1 MQHSNSIEDIS
12 NDEFRWILTEHTQ
25 YLKPFP
31 LPKTDVVAYTH
42 QYIDFDF
49 HKQVGNK
56 ELASMLVLL
65 IAREYIWPIVFN
77 NSNILHPK
85 GFGMPF
91 FIFTGDIKL
100 LPEQYEYTKEYS
112 FDYFDINETAKV
124 LEN

>member
-1 MQHSNSIEDIS
+1 MQHSNPIEDIS

-25 YLKPFP
+25 YLKPFS

-65 IAREYIWPIVFN
+65 IAREYVWPIRFKTALLAN
-77 NSNILHPK
+77 PK
-85 GFGMPF
+85 GDDMPF
-91 FIFTGDIKL
+91 FIFTNDIKN
-100 LPEQYEYTKEYS
+100 LPDGILYQFE
-112 FDYFDINETAKV
+112 YFDINEAAKV